1 MQETLQIL
9 DQLLEDCARE
19 VNRMPGTQDMVLA
32 SKAKELYSA
41 VMKAYRVCGETEAGK
56 TLDAIELDIAQDLV

>member
-41 VMKAYRVCGETEAGK
+41 VMKAYRVCGEMRR
-56 TLDAIELDIAQDLV
+56 L